1 MNKRIVAY
9 KRYLENNCIT
19 YEELLKSGY
28 ECVYVS
34 GILFNILTLFN
45 QQSKL
50 DDKNFWE
57 ILGKYFHVDDMS
69 TYLYGARGI
78 ARYWVVDIRDL
89 KYLMDHTK
97 KTPNLSA
104 MFIKC
109 DIKVSELEDEIN
121 DLKIKYE
128 KKKEENYNKRNGTQL
143 TKRK

>member
-1 MNKRIVAY
+1 MNKRIVAH
-9 KRYLENNCIT
+9 KRYLENNRIT

-34 GILFNILTLFN
+34 RILFSILTVFN
-45 QQSKL
+45 QQSRL
-50 DDKNFWE
+50 DDKKFWE

-104 MFIKC
+104 MFIKF

-128 KKKEENYNKRNGTQL
+128 KKKEENHNKRNGTQL